1 MIGRNI
7 LVALLLSLILSFI
20 VVIIYAFYPLIS
32 VMLSNQEGSGIG
44 AISSVQIMK
53 GLLIVE
59 PLLFIVI
66 FALLQWRS
74 RKS

>member
-7 LVALLLSLILSFI
+7 LLALLLSLILSFI

-32 VMLSNQEGSGIG
+32 VILSNQEGNGIG
-44 AISSVQIMK
+44 AISSVQLMN

-59 PLLFIVI
+59 PIMFIVI